1 MFGDT
6 SCGGAVLAVIRQL
19 APLASSP
26 AHLVTGRT
34 ARLQSLGVVAAAV
47 EGPVLVEVDE
57 VHHQLLQQGGG
68 GREGPGGQTGLE
80 VNSPDR
86 RSSRSK
92 WDATPWPG
100 QLWRPRYR
108 CPLPLW
114 SPRTAGELGVRR
126 WQSGGETSLPAHKL
140 QHSEE

>member
-6 SCGGAVLAVIRQL
+6 SCGRAVLAVIRQL
-19 APLASSP
+19 APLALSP

-80 VNSPDR
+80 VTHLTDGAVEASGMPH
-86 RSSRSK
+86 
-92 WDATPWPG
+92 
-100 QLWRPRYR
+100 
-108 CPLPLW
+108 
-114 SPRTAGELGVRR
+114 LGRAS
-126 WQSGGETSLPAHKL
+126 SGGRDTDVPSHYGVPAL
-140 QHSEE
+140 QEK